1 MKIITES
8 CADLS
13 QEVLDKFKITIVPLS
28 VVIGN
33 HVYRDVIELNQQQLF
48 ALVAET
54 GELPK
59 TAAPTVAEYL
69 QTFAGDEPAIC
80 ISLSSPLS
88 ASYHNACL
96 AAELLPEGQVRI
108 IDSHNVSTGL
118 GHLAVR
124 AAELR
129 DAGWQREDIVCDIE
143 QCIPRVWT
151 SFLLDTLEYL
161 YKGGRCNALQNILGS
176 VLRIHPVIAIRPDG
190 TLGIHDKPRGAR
202 QRGLESLLKEFTENL
217 PRIDRHRI
225 FITHTS
231 CPEDA
236 EFLAVE
242 VRRLATPDELYVT
255 EAGSVIASHC
265 GPKTIGILYMFT
277 Q

>member
-1 MKIITES
+1 MRIIADS
-8 CADLS
+8 CADLCP
-13 QEVLDKFKITIVPLS
+13 EVLAKYNITVVPLS
-28 VVIGN
+28 VAIGN
-33 HVYRDVIELNQQQLF
+33 HVYRDVVELSQQQLF
-48 ALVAET
+48 TLVAET
-54 GELPK
+54 GEMPK

-69 QTFAGDEPAIC
+69 AAFAGDEPAIH

-96 AAELLPEGQVRI
+96 AAEELPEGQVRI
-108 IDSHNVSTGL
+108 IDSLNLSTGL
-118 GHLAVR
+118 GLLAVR

-129 DAGWQREDIVCDIE
+129 DAGWEGEAIQREIE
-143 QCIPRVWT
+143 QCIPRIWT

-161 YKGGRCNALQNILGS
+161 YKGGRCNAVQNILGS

-190 TLGIHDKPRGAR
+190 TLGIHDKPRGTR

-217 PRIDRHRI
+217 PRIDRQRV
-225 FITHTS
+225 FITHTA
-231 CPEDA
+231 CQEDA
-236 EFLAVE
+236 EFLAAE
-242 VRRLATPDELYVT
+242 VRRLADPVELYIT

-277 Q
+277 P

>member
-1 MKIITES
+1 MRIITDS

-13 QEVLDKFKITIVPLS
+13 PEVLAKYQITVVPLS
-28 VVIGN
+28 VVIGAN
-33 HVYRDVIELNQQQLF
+33 VYRDVVELSQQRLF

-54 GELPK
+54 GQMPK

-69 QTFAGDEPAIC
+69 QAFAGDEPSVY
-80 ISLSSPLS
+80 ISLSSALS
-88 ASYHNACL
+88 ASYHNAHL
-96 AAELLPEGQVRI
+96 TAEMLPAGQVEI
-108 IDSHNVSTGL
+108 IDSRNVSTGI

-129 DAGWQREDIVCDIE
+129 VAGWQRNDIVHEIE

-190 TLGIHDKPRGAR
+190 TLSIHDKPRGAR
-202 QRGLESLLKEFTENL
+202 QRGLDSLLKEFTHNL
-217 PRIDRHRI
+217 PKIDRHRI
-225 FITHTS
+225 FITHTA

-236 EFLAVE
+236 AYLALE
-242 VRRLATPDELYVT
+242 VKRLANPIELFIT
-255 EAGSVIASHC
+255 EASSVIASHC
-265 GPKTIGILYMFT
+265 GPKTIGILYVFT

>member
-13 QEVLDKFKITIVPLS
+13 PEVLEKFRITIVPLS
-28 VVIGN
+28 VVIGD

-59 TAAPTVAEYL
+59 TAPTVVEYL
-69 QTFAGDEPAIC
+69 QAFAGDEPSIC

-96 AAELLPEGQVRI
+96 AAEMLPEGQVRI
-108 IDSHNVSTGL
+108 IDSLNVSTGL

-129 DAGWQREDIVCDIE
+129 DAGWQREDIVRDIE

-190 TLGIHDKPRGAR
+190 TLSIHDKPRGAR
-202 QRGLESLLKEFTENL
+202 QRGLESLLQEFIENL

-225 FITHTS
+225 FVTHTS

-236 EFLAVE
+236 DFLAAE
-242 VRRLATPDELYVT
+242 VRRLAAPDELYTT

-265 GPKTIGILYMFT
+265 GPKTIGILYVFT